1 MIDGDSVDLNNNHP
15 SSLIRKYLSSLM
27 ED

>member
-15 SSLIRKYLSSLM
+15 SSLIRKYLSSFM